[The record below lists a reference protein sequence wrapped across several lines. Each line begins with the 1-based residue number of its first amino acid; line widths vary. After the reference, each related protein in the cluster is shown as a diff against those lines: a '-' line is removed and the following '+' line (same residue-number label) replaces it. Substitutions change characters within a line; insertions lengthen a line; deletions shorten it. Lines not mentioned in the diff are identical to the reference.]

1 MTAVQYSKMDT
12 DEHRLP
18 TLLIIPLIQIFVVV
32 FLVIALLNDYRELT
46 VLILVALVILIG
58 TYIWSRFSPANIH
71 HETGLDKLRGF
82 PGETFDFSVRIRN
95 AKILPVLAQLSLSF
109 SKDFQTT
116 DNQAALKKIAVCCGI
131 RK

>member
-1 MTAVQYSKMDT
+1 MDT

-46 VLILVALVILIG
+46 VLILVALAILIG
-58 TYIWSRFSPANIH
+58 TYIWSRLSPANIH

-82 PGETFDFSVRIRN
+82 PGETFNFSVRIRN
-95 AKILPVLAQLSLSF
+95 AKILPVLAQLSLTF
-109 SKDFQTT
+109 PKDFQST
-116 DNQAALKKIAVCCGI
+116 DSQAALKKNCSLLWYQ
-131 RK
+131 